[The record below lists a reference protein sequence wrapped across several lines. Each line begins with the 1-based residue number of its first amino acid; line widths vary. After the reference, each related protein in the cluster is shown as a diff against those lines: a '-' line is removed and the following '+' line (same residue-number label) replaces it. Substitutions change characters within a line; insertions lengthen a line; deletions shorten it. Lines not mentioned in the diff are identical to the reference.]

1 MKKSIWLAALAIAT
15 TLTAQAQVK
24 TPSASPAGSVSTTV
38 GLTDVKVDYFRP
50 RAKGRKIFGTDAAA
64 LVPYGKIWRT
74 GANSGTKI
82 SFSDDVKVEGIAVPK
97 GEYLVL
103 TWPGATEWTVSLYK
117 DVSLGG
123 DVGKYDASKNAANF
137 KVKPEKL
144 TEKVETLTF
153 AISDLSDDNR
163 SAKVQ
168 IAWENTSVKFGVTT
182 DFDTKVMKSIT
193 DNTKVDPYNYFQ
205 SALYYLENGKDLNQ
219 ALEWV
224 NKAAEGMNSPF
235 WVLHQ
240 KAKIQKALGDK
251 AGALA
256 TANASLEAS
265 KKADNRDYQAMNET
279 LIKSLK

>member
-1 MKKSIWLAALAIAT
+1 MKKSIWLVALAIA
-15 TLTAQAQVK
+15 TLTAQAQVQ

-38 GLTDVKVDYFRP
+38 GLTDIKIDYFRP

-103 TWPGATEWTVSLYK
+103 TWPGATEWTISIYK
-117 DVSLGG
+117 DLSLGG
-123 DVGKYDASKNAANF
+123 NTKNYDASKNAANF

-153 AISDLSDDNR
+153 AIGDLSDDNR

-168 IAWENTSVKFGVTT
+168 LAWENTSVKFSVTT
-182 DFDTKVMKSIT
+182 DFEAKVMKSIE
-193 DNTKVDPYNYFQ
+193 DNTRVQPNNYFQ
-205 SALYYLENGKDLNQ
+205 AAVYYLENGKDLNQ

-224 NKAAEGMNSPF
+224 NKAAEGLNSPF
-235 WVLHQ
+235 WVLYQ
-240 KAKIQKALGDK
+240 KARIQKALGDK
-251 AGALA
+251 AGALT

-265 KKADNRDYQAMNET
+265 KKAENRDYQAMNET